1 MTRENWVQLLIK
13 MSLCYWV
20 IENIDAWIKWSQ
32 FSWRHFEMHLCEKH
46 ISVSNEISFI
56 YTHEILIDDKSAL
69 GAEQEKPLFA
79 AILVY

>member
-1 MTRENWVQLLIK
+1 
-13 MSLCYWV
+13 
-20 IENIDAWIKWSQ
+20 
-32 FSWRHFEMHLCEKH
+32 MHLCEKH

-56 YTHEILIDDKSAL
+56 YTHKILIDDKSVL